1 MDVMTIF
8 AIQFLMSLV
17 VWGSLAYWLL
27 TPWLEKKSLNE
38 ALFFLTV
45 PHAFRHIGMVFLVPG
60 VVAGP
65 LPETFAAPAAL
76 GDLLTGV
83 LAFLALIALRNNWSV
98 ARAAVW
104 LFSIVGTI
112 DLINA
117 LRQGDAWMTNFG
129 ATWYIPTMLV
139 PLLLVTQ
146 IMIFFR
152 LFRGGQV
159 QHSRLTDKRI
169 TKALSRRREDSG
181 FTLMLH
187 KFGNCLGRYSPA
199 DVGQISRA
207 SL

>member
-1 MDVMTIF
+1 MDVLAIF
-8 AIQFLMSLV
+8 ALQFFMSLV

-27 TPWLEKKSLNE
+27 APWLETKSLNE

-45 PHAFRHIGMVFLVPG
+45 PHAFRHIGLVFLVPG
-60 VVAGP
+60 VVAQP
-65 LPETFAAPAAL
+65 LPETFAAPAAY

-83 LAFLALIALRNNWSV
+83 LALLTLIALRNSWSV

-112 DLINA
+112 DLVNA

-146 IMIFFR
+146 TMIFFR
-152 LFRGGQV
+152 LFRRTAK
-159 QHSRLTDKRI
+159 HDT
-169 TKALSRRREDSG
+169 
-181 FTLMLH
+181 
-187 KFGNCLGRYSPA
+187 
-199 DVGQISRA
+199 
-207 SL
+207 

>member
-1 MDVMTIF
+1 MDVITIF
-8 AIQFLMSLV
+8 AIQFSMSLS

-27 TPWLEKKSLNE
+27 VPWLEKTPSNE
-38 ALFFLTV
+38 ALFFLTI

-83 LAFLALIALRNNWSV
+83 LAFMALIALRNNWSV
-98 ARAAVW
+98 ARPAVW
-104 LFSIVGTI
+104 LFSIVGTV

-146 IMIFFR
+146 IMIFFQ
-152 LFRGGQV
+152 LFRGAGKV
-159 QHSRLTDKRI
+159 NTID
-169 TKALSRRREDSG
+169 
-181 FTLMLH
+181 
-187 KFGNCLGRYSPA
+187 
-199 DVGQISRA
+199 
-207 SL
+207 

>member
-1 MDVMTIF
+1 MPGKLQHIEIHHKIGSSRPPHLSHPDRHDAQFRQGELMDVMTIF

-152 LFRGGQV
+152 LFRG
-159 QHSRLTDKRI
+159 
-169 TKALSRRREDSG
+169 AA
-181 FTLMLH
+181 
-187 KFGNCLGRYSPA
+187 KFNT
-199 DVGQISRA
+199 VG
-207 SL
+207 

>member
-27 TPWLEKKSLNE
+27 IPWLEKKSLNE

-152 LFRGGQV
+152 LFRG
-159 QHSRLTDKRI
+159 
-169 TKALSRRREDSG
+169 AA
-181 FTLMLH
+181 
-187 KFGNCLGRYSPA
+187 KFNTV
-199 DVGQISRA
+199 D
-207 SL
+207 

>member
-1 MDVMTIF
+1 MNVMTIF

-117 LRQGDAWMTNFG
+117 LRQGIVDDKFRSNMVHSDNVG
-129 ATWYIPTMLV
+129 AAV
-139 PLLLVTQ
+139 VGDSDHD
-146 IMIFFR
+146 IFSTVQ
-152 LFRGGQV
+152 RGGQV
-159 QHSRLTDKRI
+159 QHS
-169 TKALSRRREDSG
+169 
-181 FTLMLH
+181 
-187 KFGNCLGRYSPA
+187 
-199 DVGQISRA
+199 
-207 SL
+207 